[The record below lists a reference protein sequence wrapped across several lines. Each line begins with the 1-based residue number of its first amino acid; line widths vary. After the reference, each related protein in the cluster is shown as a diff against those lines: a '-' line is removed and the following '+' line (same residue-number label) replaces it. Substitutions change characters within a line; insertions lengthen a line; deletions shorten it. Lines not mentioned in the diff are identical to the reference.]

1 MFDLTQDYW
10 DHVWDSSRT
19 VEIKVV
25 INGVVEGSS
34 SQTLTASQIQSF
46 NISDKLMGDS
56 KFEVGNAVMRTFSF
70 TFFDELG
77 TVRSVGLGGG
87 SVDLT
92 FTLNGADAYYGRF
105 GINEVYEKG
114 NNIVTCE
121 CVDHMIYANK
131 PYDVTALSYSNPK
144 SVYTIAQ
151 NVASQAGLVL
161 SNASLPNGDI
171 LVQNPPDE
179 EMTCRQALQYL
190 AQICGCFVKAQRQTR
205 PSETRNIVFV
215 QPEEAYQSGN
225 VVTVP
230 LNAAF
235 SEDIAEN
242 AVSITGFT
250 YGDQS
255 SGNSGYMVSLPE
267 NPFLE
272 QVNSSDITTILNT
285 LTTNYSAISYY
296 PAKFTISS
304 NAAFETGD
312 IFNITARDGS
322 TKPVIM
328 SQIHI
333 SGLSQMACISAGA
346 TKQQNEYVLKGGL
359 SAKVS
364 GLIKE
369 VTKIETV
376 TIPSMVTASERIANA
391 LSGYIYIPKSNDP
404 YGLVEGQILIMDE
417 QIPTNATEVWRWNR
431 EGLAWSGNVNGNA
444 IAGPYKTAILQD
456 GQIVASFISTGILSS
471 SDNVSQINL
480 DDGSFNFGSG
490 KLVYADGNLYA
501 TVFSSDQI
509 TASNLTVGALSFV
522 AEADG
527 SMSLRRSE

>member
-1 MFDLTQDYW
+1 MIDLTQGYW

-19 VEIKVV
+19 VEIKAV

-46 NISDKLMGDS
+46 DVSDKLMGDA

-70 TFFDELG
+70 TFFDETG
-77 TVRSVGLGGG
+77 TVRRVGLGGG

-114 NNIVTCE
+114 NIVTCE

-131 PYDVTALSYSNPK
+131 PYDVTALSYPK

-151 NVASQAGLVL
+151 NVASQAGLAL
-161 SNASLPNGDI
+161 SNVSLPNGSI
-171 LVQNPPDE
+171 LIQNPPDE

-190 AQICGCFVKAQRQTR
+190 AQICGCFVKAQRQTL

-215 QPEEAYQSGN
+215 QPNVASQNSS

-250 YGDQS
+250 YGNQS

-267 NPFLE
+267 NPFLD

-285 LTTNYSAISYY
+285 LTTNYSGISYY

-333 SGLSQMACISAGA
+333 TGLSQMACTSAGA

-364 GLIKE
+364 GLLKE

-391 LSGYIYIPKSNDP
+391 LSGYVYIPKSGDP

-417 QIPTNATEVWRWNR
+417 PIPTNATEVWRWNR
-431 EGLAWSGNVNGNA
+431 EGLAWSGNGINGT
-444 IAGPYKTAILQD
+444 YKTAILQN

-471 SDNVSQINL
+471 SDKVSQINL

-490 KLVYADGNLYA
+490 KLVYADGNLDA
-501 TVFSSDQI
+501 TILSSDQI
-509 TASNLTVGALSFV
+509 TAGNLIVGALSFV

-527 SMSLRRSE
+527 SMSLRRSV